1 MFQRIAQF
9 LKEVR
14 LESSK
19 VTWPSLLELRES
31 TIVVIIAVTIISI
44 GAAVIDRV
52 LGLIVRF
59 MV

>member
-44 GAAVIDRV
+44 GVAVIDRV

>member
-1 MFQRIAQF
+1 MFQRIIQF

-14 LESSK
+14 LETSK
-19 VTWPSLLELRES
+19 ITWPTWQELRES

-44 GAAVIDRV
+44 GVMAVDRA

-59 MV
+59 LI